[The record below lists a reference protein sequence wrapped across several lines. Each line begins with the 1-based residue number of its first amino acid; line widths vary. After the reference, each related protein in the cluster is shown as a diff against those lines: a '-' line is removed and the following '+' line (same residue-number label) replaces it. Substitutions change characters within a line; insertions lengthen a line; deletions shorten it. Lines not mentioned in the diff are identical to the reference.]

1 MTPDERVAE
10 LARRIAVARGDESAD
25 LLLAG
30 GRVLSVFTGELL
42 DADVAIAGAHIA
54 GVGRYANA
62 PGVARA
68 REVVDVEGLIL
79 LPGFIDAHMHIE
91 STKLMVDEFARAVL
105 PCGTTTVVLDPH
117 EIANVFGL
125 DGVRA
130 LLASAGEMPLEYY
143 VMTPSCVPASPF
155 ESSAFAVRASDIARF
170 LADEPRALGLAEL
183 MDFPGV
189 VRGDPDVLHKV
200 AATIGTGGHVDGHAP
215 RVTGRD
221 LSAYLS
227 AGVGSDHEC
236 TTYDEALEK
245 RRLGMQIMIREG
257 SATRDV
263 EALAPLVV
271 EHGPANCMLCTD
283 DREPHD
289 LLSIG
294 HVNDA
299 VRKAVSFGVS
309 PADAV
314 IMATLHP
321 ARWHGL
327 RQHGALAPGYVADV
341 VAVPDLESFRP
352 VRVWKRGRL
361 VARDGAALDV
371 PKAAVPSWMRGSVRI
386 PRIEPE
392 AFRMR
397 ARGRVRVMG
406 IESGTIVTRSLAV
419 EPTRAPDGSVIA
431 DPARDLAKV
440 AVIERHRGT
449 GRTGLGL
456 VTGFGLR
463 RGALASTIAHDA
475 HNLVVL
481 GVDDA
486 DMALAANR
494 LAEIGGGQVAVVGGE
509 IVAQVACPIG
519 GLLSDRPAEE
529 VAAAVRGLEDAAE
542 RVLGATLPAP
552 VMSLSFL
559 ALSVI
564 PEIRISDLGIV
575 DCVRFEI
582 VPLEA
587 DTDEAERGTAGP
599 ETGHADGEGRRAA
612 EFADMEAKRVE
623 TGQVALGAA
632 PGSEPRTAATED
644 VG

>member
-1 MTPDERVAE
+1 MTPSDGARSE
-10 LARRIAVARGDESAD
+10 LMIPDAAADDPPVDIAALGRRIAVARGDEPAD
-25 LLLAG
+25 LLLRG

-42 DADVAIAGAHIA
+42 EADVAIADGYVA
-54 GVGRYANA
+54 GVGRYAD
-62 PGVARA
+62 A
-68 REVVDVEGLIL
+68 REVADVSGLIL
-79 LPGFIDAHMHIE
+79 LPGFIDAHMHLE

-105 PCGTTTVVLDPH
+105 PAGTTTVVLDPH

-155 ESSAFAVRASDIARF
+155 ESSAYTVRADDIARF
-170 LADEPRALGLAEL
+170 LAEEPRALGLAEL

-189 VRGDPDVLHKV
+189 VRGDPEVLRKV
-200 AATIGTGGHVDGHAP
+200 AVTLARDGHVDGHAP
-215 RVTGRD
+215 QLSGRE
-221 LSAYLS
+221 LSAYLA

-236 TTYDEALEK
+236 TTYEEALEK
-245 RRLGMQIMIREG
+245 RRLGMRIMIREG

-294 HVNDA
+294 HMNDA
-299 VRKAVSFGVS
+299 VRKAVAHGVT

-314 IMATLHP
+314 TMATHHP
-321 ARWHGL
+321 ARWHRL
-327 RQHGALAPGYVADV
+327 WEHGAVAPGYVADV
-341 VAVPDLESFRP
+341 VAVPDLRAFDP

-361 VARDGAALDV
+361 VARDGVALDV
-371 PKAAVPSWMRGSVRI
+371 PKAAVPAWMRGSVHVPTVRGDRFTI
-386 PRIEPE
+386 H
-392 AFRMR
+392 
-397 ARGRVRVMG
+397 ARGDVRV
-406 IESGTIVTRSLAV
+406 IAVEPGTIVTRTLV
-419 EPTRAPDGSVIA
+419 TTPTRAADGTVAA
-431 DPARDLAKV
+431 DPERDIAKV
-440 AVIERHRGT
+440 AVIERHKGT

-481 GVDDA
+481 GMDDV
-486 DMALAANR
+486 DMAVAANR
-494 LAEIGGGQVAVVGGE
+494 LTEIGGGQVAVADGRV
-509 IVAQVACPIG
+509 VAEVPCPIG

-529 VAAAVRGLEDAAE
+529 VAADVRALEEAAHRE
-542 RVLGATLPAP
+542 LGATLAAP
-552 VMSLSFL
+552 VMTLSFM

-564 PEIRISDLGIV
+564 PELRISDLGLV
-575 DCVRFEI
+575 DSVAFGI
-582 VPLEA
+582 VPVEA
-587 DTDEAERGTAGP
+587 GSGSRQEGIAPDAEVPDAEVPGVTGGRDHPGRQEAVP
-599 ETGHADGEGRRAA
+599 
-612 EFADMEAKRVE
+612 
-623 TGQVALGAA
+623 
-632 PGSEPRTAATED
+632 
-644 VG
+644 